1 MSKQTKR
8 DDKSEFNE
16 NRRNLLKGLTTA
28 AVAGAVISG
37 TAHAATNTELVDVK
51 PDDEK
56 KTVIAKPSMLK
67 TITTHSRSKA

>member
-37 TAHAATNTELVDVK
+37 TAHATTNTELVEAK
-51 PDDEK
+51 PDNEK
-56 KTVIAKPSMLK
+56 KTGYRETQHVKDYYDTL
-67 TITTHSRSKA
+67 

>member
-8 DDKSEFNE
+8 DDKSDFNE

-37 TAHAATNTELVDVK
+37 TAHAATDTELVDVK

-56 KTVIAKPSMLK
+56 KTGYRETQHVKDYYDTL
-67 TITTHSRSKA
+67 